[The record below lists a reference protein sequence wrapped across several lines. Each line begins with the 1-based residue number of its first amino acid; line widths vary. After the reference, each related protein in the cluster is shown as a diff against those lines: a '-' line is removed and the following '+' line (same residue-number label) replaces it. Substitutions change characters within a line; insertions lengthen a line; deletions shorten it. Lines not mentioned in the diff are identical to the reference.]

1 MNPYGDFSI
10 PAFDQFLIWLSTTDL
25 RLFFY
30 RFEDWDWLF
39 VFAHVA
45 SAAVLLGAI
54 LIVDLRLMGVMRS
67 LELKKLAGLA
77 LPWAVGA
84 ALTAIGTGIVLLLF
98 DPISVGVH
106 SYFLLKMALILLGLI
121 NALAFHRLTRIGAA
135 DTRSTAARFA
145 GALSVA
151 LWTGVFLCA
160 SLNATE
166 RIESTS
172 HAEARR

>member
-1 MNPYGDFSI
+1 MNPYGDFSV
-10 PAFDQFLIWLSTTDL
+10 PAFDRFLIWLSATDL

-54 LIVDLRLMGVMRS
+54 LVVDLRLMGVMRS
-67 LELKKLAGLA
+67 LELKKLAALA
-77 LPWAVGA
+77 LPWAGVSAGV
-84 ALTAIGTGIVLLLF
+84 AIVTGVVLLLF
-98 DPISVGVH
+98 DPIAVGVH
-106 SYFLLKMALILLGLI
+106 SYFLLKMALIVLGLI
-121 NALAFHRLTRIGAA
+121 NALAFHRLTRIEAA
-135 DTRSTAARFA
+135 DARAGAARFA

-166 RIESTS
+166 RIESSASASVT
-172 HAEARR
+172 R